1 MPVFKLPAGIKLAK
15 PRLDEDEGDLVSAW
29 FESFKDKYASVRD
42 GWGYSQADLA
52 SMAIHDPQ
60 EFRKL
65 FYDMFPD
72 GIREKMRFVGAGTTR
87 ICFISDRNVCYKFEY
102 NDYNS
107 QSLNEIRD
115 ALRWGHL
122 SCFPRLFSHSADG
135 CAMAYEVAEKPTQ
148 NDFVHL
154 FAGADCDWVA
164 SQLSLY
170 AKSESDRLGLLL
182 GSGEL
187 NPPQEKI
194 LRDLMQFQR
203 TTFDERGK
211 CLEDINHADNWGKI
225 YREGWP
231 VLIVTDFGL

>member
-1 MPVFKLPAGIKLAK
+1 
-15 PRLDEDEGDLVSAW
+15 
-29 FESFKDKYASVRD
+29 
-42 GWGYSQADLA
+42 
-52 SMAIHDPQ
+52 MAIHDPQ
-60 EFRKL
+60 RFRKF

-87 ICFISDRNVCYKFEY
+87 ICFISDQNVCYKFEY
-102 NDYNS
+102 SDFAS

-122 SCFPRLFSHSADG
+122 SCFPKLFSHSADG
-135 CAMAYEVAEKPTQ
+135 CAMAYEVAEKPIY
-148 NDFVHL
+148 NDFIHL
-154 FAGADCDWVA
+154 FAGMDCNEVA

-170 AKSESDRLGLLL
+170 AKSSPNELDQLLD
-182 GSGEL
+182 SGEL
-187 NPPQEKI
+187 SPPQEKI

-203 TTFDERGK
+203 TTFNERGN
-211 CLEDINHADNWGKI
+211 CLEDINHVDNWGKI